1 MCSLMERSPKSNTTT
16 TPPPPTTTTT
26 TMNSNGKNSTLHD
39 DDDDHNDRIMNLM
52 ESTSNDE
59 QQQQQQLYTMVQQIV
74 QDSVHNAC
82 MELSLEQQQQQQ
94 SSDSDVDDDD
104 DDADAAKKNNKKRNN
119 HNRKQRPATA
129 TATSTTTTTTAT
141 KTDAT
146 KISESTT
153 SKKQS
158 SSLSKSKKPAVVV
171 DNKIKQESIDE
182 QQQQQLKQE
191 FEKENIELITEPV
204 VNGQLN
210 VDDKNNGEEKQD
222 SNFVKCSLD
231 SSSDNTNSNDNKMN
245 GVKSYGS
252 NHMNGVCI
260 GGESTICKICSKHV
274 YHMEQIK
281 AVKSIFHK
289 SCFRCIEC
297 NKQLNMDSYSSHEGQ
312 IYCKPHFKQLFQPK
326 PNFDNNHMNG
336 NHNNHNGII
345 DIDIVDHSS
354 TRTTNDYCKTNE
366 SIDDNNVVVVDDDET
381 NVKNQQSTNEIDVE
395 IGNKSTTPKKYEVII
410 CENQPIELP
419 PDVVRY
425 NSKQQDVFENLT
437 LDLSNIRNRFE
448 TGSVSNNNNNRI
460 NNSSNHINHH
470 HHHHHHNDKP
480 ITRSESIHKIMQK
493 YQSRV
498 AGDNCVS
505 SSSSDDEDN
514 NNQRQQQQQ
523 NVNDETTMTLNNENG
538 DNNNNNLKEKMSFT
552 GMSTLKSQW
561 ETGSIANKQGDNRSV
576 ENELAELRRV
586 KGKNSE
592 PLTKMYER
600 AIQEAQSMENLSTHK
615 SEPLL
620 VDGCSMRA
628 GSIKEKFEKGAVES
642 TETEEDRMERLRK
655 EREAEII
662 QIANNDRALKE
673 ARNKFKQIELGQQID
688 NGGNNNTDNNNGHI
702 ESIDSKQLQQ
712 RFNYFENRNDADI
725 IDGTV
730 GSNGDDGQPQQQHSS
745 VKIVDDIPKVD
756 TTKKMLSKFK
766 ALEAGQI
773 TGSSNGDQSSSSSSS
788 LISNGSP
795 KMFKCITPPRETMKV
810 YENEP
815 MVEHNPNIVKS
826 SYKTEDV
833 IQVEPEKAKHLR
845 AKFENWQTEIERENR
860 KQDDENDFVPLERD
874 TTKNLRAMFE
884 SIQNETNKPIDKPRP
899 RVNRFVQEKTYQQQ
913 TDSCYVCSTRI
924 YPMEKMEFSGIKLH
938 KNCFRCAKCHMPMR
952 LDNFT
957 QHADKLFCI
966 PHFKQLFMEK
976 GNYDEG
982 FGLEQHKDKWS
993 NKTNGG
999 KSSTIATT
1007 VTVAT
1012 NGKSANGH
1020 HHHQDHDNVLDQLDG
1035 ELNGHNNNKTNG
1047 HNGNNLINID
1057 SDDQLDSSIEYDYQQ
1072 QQQRQQ
1078 QDHAELIEDY

>member
-1 MCSLMERSPKSNTTT
+1 MERSSNKSMMTNNNTSSS
-16 TPPPPTTTTT
+16 
-26 TMNSNGKNSTLHD
+26 TMNSSGKNSILHD
-39 DDDDHNDRIMNLM
+39 DDDDNNNNNNNNVDDGNEKIIVKNLIDS
-52 ESTSNDE
+52 ELNVE
-59 QQQQQQLYTMVQQIV
+59 QQQQLNIMIKQIV
-74 QDSVHNAC
+74 DDSVHDAC
-82 MELSLEQQQQQQ
+82 MELLLEQQQQQ
-94 SSDSDVDDDD
+94 SSSIDEESYDDE
-104 DDADAAKKNNKKRNN
+104 DAARKNNKKRNN
-119 HNRKQRPATA
+119 HSNRNKQK
-129 TATSTTTTTTAT
+129 STTTTTLNNNNIDKIDPKIAESKKQQPSAT
-141 KTDAT
+141 T
-146 KISESTT
+146 KTT
-153 SKKQS
+153 SKE
-158 SSLSKSKKPAVVV
+158 SKSKNSTAAAAV
-171 DNKIKQESIDE
+171 DNEIKQELIIVDQTE
-182 QQQQQLKQE
+182 E
-191 FEKENIELITEPV
+191 ICNKESNIEPV
-204 VNGQLN
+204 ATATAATV
-210 VDDKNNGEEKQD
+210 VDDKEKQQD
-222 SNFVKCSLD
+222 LNSSNKCST
-231 SSSDNTNSNDNKMN
+231 DNNDNKMN

-260 GGESTICKICSKHV
+260 GESTKCKICSKHV

-289 SCFRCIEC
+289 SCFRCVEC

-326 PNFDNNHMNG
+326 PNFDNNNIISNG
-336 NHNNHNGII
+336 NCSNGIV
-345 DIDIVDHSS
+345 DIDIIEQQQQQHSS
-354 TRTTNDYCKTNE
+354 RTSTLKSNDSCETSNIDDVNDLDQTTTNN
-366 SIDDNNVVVVDDDET
+366 ID
-381 NVKNQQSTNEIDVE
+381 EIDVD
-395 IGNKSTTPKKYEVII
+395 GKKSSSSSVTAKKYELII

-448 TGSVSNNNNNRI
+448 TGSVSKNNNNNH
-460 NNSSNHINHH
+460 NHINNHY
-470 HHHHHHNDKP
+470 NDNKQP
-480 ITRSESIHKIMQK
+480 ITRSESIHKIMKK

-498 AGDNCVS
+498 AGDNYVN
-505 SSSSDDEDN
+505 SSSDEEDN
-514 NNQRQQQQQ
+514 QQQQQQQ
-523 NVNDETTMTLNNENG
+523 NNDNDHSNNETM
-538 DNNNNNLKEKMSFT
+538 NNNNDNDNLKEKMSFT
-552 GMSTLKSQW
+552 GMSSLKSQW
-561 ETGSIANKQGDNRSV
+561 ETGSITNRHDDNHQNV
-576 ENELAELRRV
+576 ENELAELRRQ

-592 PLTKMYER
+592 PLTKIYER
-600 AIQEAQSMENLSTHK
+600 AIQEAKSQENLSAQQK
-615 SEPLL
+615 SEQLL
-620 VDGCSMRA
+620 EMDVGCCSVRA
-628 GSIKEKFEKGAVES
+628 GSIKEKFEKGAVDS
-642 TETEEDRMERLRK
+642 TETEEDRIERLRK

-673 ARNKFKQIELGQQID
+673 ARNKFKQIELGQSMD
-688 NGGNNNTDNNNGHI
+688 NISNNNNTNGHI

-712 RFNYFENRNDADI
+712 RFNYFENRNDSSI
-725 IDGTV
+725 
-730 GSNGDDGQPQQQHSS
+730 SNGDHVDGDGEKQSSSQQQQQHSS

-766 ALEAGQI
+766 ALEAGQ
-773 TGSSNGDQSSSSSSS
+773 SVNNNGDQSTTFSAT
-788 LISNGSP
+788 NGSP
-795 KMFKCITPPRETMKV
+795 KSPKRITPPRETLKV

-815 MVEHNPNIVKS
+815 LVERDPNIVKS

-884 SIQNETNKPIDKPRP
+884 SIQNETNKPVDKPRP

-913 TDSCYVCSTRI
+913 NDSCYVCSTRI

-993 NKTNGG
+993 NKTNG
-999 KSSTIATT
+999 KSSSIA
-1007 VTVAT
+1007 TVAT
-1012 NGKSANGH
+1012 NGKSSNGH
-1020 HHHQDHDNVLDQLDG
+1020 HHIDHDNEDQLDG
-1035 ELNGHNNNKTNG
+1035 GLNGSHNNNNTKTNG
-1047 HNGNNLINID
+1047 HNGNNNNLIDID
-1057 SDDQLDSSIEYDYQQ
+1057 SDEQLDSSIEYHHQQ
-1072 QQQRQQ
+1072 QQDQ
-1078 QDHAELIEDY
+1078 LIEDY

>member
-1 MCSLMERSPKSNTTT
+1 MTKSMSTKSSWINRSIDWIIIHFLAIWIFIIRQFNSIRYSIFSALCLSPTPSSTTT
-16 TPPPPTTTTT
+16 TALTS
-26 TMNSNGKNSTLHD
+26 NSDYDDNNNDNVVDTKNSVLNTHHD
-39 DDDDHNDRIMNLM
+39 DDDDD
-52 ESTSNDE
+52 DE
-59 QQQQQQLYTMVQQIV
+59 DQ
-74 QDSVHNAC
+74 
-82 MELSLEQQQQQQ
+82 
-94 SSDSDVDDDD
+94 
-104 DDADAAKKNNKKRNN
+104 AKKNNKKRNN

-354 TRTTNDYCKTNE
+354 TRTTNDY
-366 SIDDNNVVVVDDDET
+366 
-381 NVKNQQSTNEIDVE
+381 
-395 IGNKSTTPKKYEVII
+395 
-410 CENQPIELP
+410 
-419 PDVVRY
+419 Y

>member
-1 MCSLMERSPKSNTTT
+1 MERSPKSNTTT
-16 TPPPPTTTTT
+16 TPPPPTTTTTT

-82 MELSLEQQQQQQ
+82 MELLLEQQQQQQ

-129 TATSTTTTTTAT
+129 TATSTTTTTTTAT

-158 SSLSKSKKPAVVV
+158 SSLSKSKKSAVVV

-354 TRTTNDYCKTNE
+354 TRTTNDY
-366 SIDDNNVVVVDDDET
+366 
-381 NVKNQQSTNEIDVE
+381 
-395 IGNKSTTPKKYEVII
+395 
-410 CENQPIELP
+410 
-419 PDVVRY
+419 Y

-460 NNSSNHINHH
+460 NNSNI
-470 HHHHHHNDKP
+470 KAVLLV
-480 ITRSESIHKIMQK
+480 II
-493 YQSRV
+493 V
-498 AGDNCVS
+498 LV
-505 SSSSDDEDN
+505 SSSDDEDN